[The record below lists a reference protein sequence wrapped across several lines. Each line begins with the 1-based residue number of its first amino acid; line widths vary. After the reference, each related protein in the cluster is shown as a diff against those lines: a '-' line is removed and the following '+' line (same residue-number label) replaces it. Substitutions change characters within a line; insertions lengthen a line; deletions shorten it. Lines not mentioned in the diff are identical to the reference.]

1 MEEQKRILVVDDSAT
16 MRQLLKMMI
25 TKYISCEIVLAE
37 DGQEALEKVEA
48 ESFDL
53 VVTDIQMPRMHGLA
67 FVEKVRKEKK
77 LTIPII
83 MVTTKGA
90 EKDRDMG
97 IELGA
102 NAYITKPVNGLKLAD
117 AIKTLIG

>member
-1 MEEQKRILVVDDSAT
+1 MEEKKRILVADDSGT

-48 ESFDL
+48 GHFDL

-77 LTIPII
+77 LDIPII

-97 IELGA
+97 MELGA

-117 AIKTLIG
+117 AIKALIS

>member
-25 TKYISCEIVLAE
+25 TKYISCEIILAE

>member
-1 MEEQKRILVVDDSAT
+1 MEEKKRILVVDDSAT

-25 TKYISCEIVLAE
+25 TKYMPCEIVLAE

-48 ESFDL
+48 EHFDL
-53 VVTDIQMPRMHGLA
+53 VITDIQMPRMHGLA

-77 LTIPII
+77 IDTPII

-97 IELGA
+97 MELGA

-117 AIKTLIG
+117 AIKTLIS